1 MRLRV
6 FLAAALLVVVGSL
19 AFATAAGATGS
30 TRILATVLTGANEIG
45 PEGRGAGD
53 PDGIGAA
60 VITLNTRTDTVC
72 WLIAVTRIEL
82 PATAAHIHFAPAGSN
97 GPVVVPLSAPNAFGF
112 SFGCVQSTHTDAIAA
127 DPAAYYVNVHNVPFP
142 AGALRGQL
150 G

>member
-6 FLAAALLVVVGSL
+6 FLAAVLVAVVGSL

-45 PEGRGAGD
+45 PAGPGAGD
-53 PDGIGAA
+53 LDGIGVA
-60 VITLNTRTDTVC
+60 VITLNTSTETVC
-72 WLIAVTRIEL
+72 WLIAVRGIEL
-82 PATAAHIHFAPAGSN
+82 PATAAHIHVAPAGSN
-97 GPVVVPLSAPNAFGF
+97 GPVVVPLSAPNARGI
-112 SFGCVQSTHTDAIAA
+112 SFGCVQSMHTDAIAA